1 MGLIFYFFK
10 EAIRGLYQA
19 KLMTFVSIISVAAS
33 LFFMSIVVLGFVN
46 IESVLEKTDE
56 QADIAVYL
64 EDDVSQ
70 DSSEL
75 NEIMRVVK
83 GYSQVERAEVIN
95 KDSAWERFESLYGS
109 EMLYAVDDNPLPA
122 SIEIYIGSR
131 FRSSQA
137 VSSLC
142 RDLEQIGGVESVRYS
157 REWMELVE
165 KFRWFFYLIAG
176 IAAFIM
182 MFVLHFMISSTIKL
196 TIYARKELVQ
206 NMHMVGAT
214 AFFIKMPFLLE
225 GMLQGLI
232 GGIIGVFFL
241 NIFKV
246 VLSGFTLSW
255 GPDYFPLVTMFLG
268 VFFGWIGSLS
278 AVRKFLA

>member
-1 MGLIFYFFK
+1 MGSIFYFLK
-10 EAIRGLYQA
+10 EAIRGFYQA

-46 IESVLEKTDE
+46 IESVLKTTSG
-56 QADIAVYL
+56 QADIAVYIEDEVSRNQADL
-64 EDDVSQ
+64 DDVVGMIKAHK
-70 DSSEL
+70 
-75 NEIMRVVK
+75 EIERV
-83 GYSQVERAEVIN
+83 EIIN
-95 KDSAWERFESLYGS
+95 KDSAWERFAELYGS
-109 EMLYAVDDNPLPA
+109 DMLSSVDENPLPV
-122 SIEIYIGSR
+122 SVEIYLQSTVH
-131 FRSSQA
+131 SSQA

-142 RDLEQIGGVESVRYS
+142 KKLEELSGVESVRYS
-157 REWMELVE
+157 HEWMELVE
-165 KFRWFFYLIAG
+165 KFRMYFYLIAG

-206 NMHMVGAT
+206 NMYMVGAT

-232 GGIIGVFFL
+232 GGIISVFFL
-241 NIFKV
+241 NIFEV

-255 GPDYFPLVTMFLG
+255 GPDYFPLITIFLG